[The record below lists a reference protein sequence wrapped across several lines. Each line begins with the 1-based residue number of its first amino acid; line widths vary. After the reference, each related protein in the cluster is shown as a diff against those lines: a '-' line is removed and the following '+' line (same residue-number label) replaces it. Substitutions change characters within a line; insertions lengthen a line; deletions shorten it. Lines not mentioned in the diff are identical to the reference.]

1 MGRILTTRQLIDR
14 GACNEQV
21 EAFRSRF
28 GESVEV
34 TPELCES
41 VVAVF
46 DWVWAASNLLSA
58 RAYAE
63 YQRVRAAARAKYDH
77 ARAQAW
83 ADHVQQV
90 AWSAYAGYDRVEAAA
105 WAEYERA
112 KARAFGEAYN
122 SPSQIEVVS

>member
-28 GESVEV
+28 GEYVEV
-34 TPELCES
+34 TPELCAS
-41 VVAVF
+41 VAAVF
-46 DWVWAASNLLSA
+46 DWVWAARHLLSA
-58 RAYAE
+58 AAWAEYVRVRAPALAE
-63 YQRVRAAARAKYDH
+63 YQRVAAAAR
-77 ARAQAW
+77 
-83 ADHVQQV
+83 
-90 AWSAYAGYDRVEAAA
+90 AGYDRVEAAA

-122 SPSQIEVVS
+122 SPSQIEVTS